1 MGFLKFG
8 EKGRDGRQK
17 RIEHTGRYLRASRTG
32 GVALRAHVK
41 AAGVNLTGNTR
52 HGVRVST
59 RLAKNTQVAMQNGR
73 FILRGRYGSDAA
85 KINLS
90 KSGVSVSTKTGLGTI
105 NWVRP
110 GRSSVKFAG
119 VQLRGHKAAAANGI
133 YLALT
138 AVAALT
144 RVIFQGLVVVG
155 RGLGSAVQW
164 GVGEWQQARQ
174 ARERL
179 ALGVADVAP
188 VGRRILDEQGVDPAA
203 EPCRDLFA
211 AILCLTALF
220 GRGRQSLAIER
231 VQGDAPQSPF
241 ASALVEDIR
250 VAAAQLQR
258 WIADEP
264 DGNGPAAVLGLLYHL
279 GRALAERVDDDLR
292 AEVLFAVDDACLALG
307 ERTILQDAMLDV
319 LVESLGVELR
329 LAGER

>member
-1 MGFLKFG
+1 MGLFKFG
-8 EKGRDGRQK
+8 EKDRDGRQK

-41 AAGVNLTGNTR
+41 AGGVNVTGNTS

-73 FILRGRYGSDAA
+73 FILRGRYGPDAA

-133 YLALT
+133 YLAFT
-138 AVAALT
+138 ALAALS
-144 RVIFQGLVVVG
+144 RVLFRGFVLAG
-155 RGLGSAVQW
+155 RGLGAAVQW

-179 ALGVADVAP
+179 TLRVEDVAP
-188 VGRRILDEQGVDPAA
+188 VGQRILDEQGVDPAA
-203 EPCRDLFA
+203 EPRRDLFA
-211 AILCLTALF
+211 AVLCLAALF
-220 GRGRQSLAIER
+220 GRGQASLAIDEVR
-231 VQGDAPQSPF
+231 TDAPDDPF
-241 ASALVEDIR
+241 VPVLVDDIR
-250 VAAAQLQR
+250 VAAGQLRQ
-258 WIADEP
+258 WLADEP
-264 DGNGPAAVLGLLYHL
+264 DENGPEAILGLLYHL
-279 GRALAERVDDDLR
+279 GRALADRIDDELR
-292 AEVLFAVDDACLALG
+292 AEALFAVDDACLALG

-319 LVESLGVELR
+319 LVESLGVELK